1 MTITRIRA
9 GTFTN
14 PAFTNPANAVNAGD
28 GTYATWVNA
37 TRRGATTSTFSGFD
51 HSSIPDD
58 ATVNS
63 VTWEMRHYVVAPAN
77 MATITVD
84 GIAVSI
90 PSAPAINLAN
100 KPIGQMGPASLPTSV
115 DVVHTR
121 GNNTTSTTAYIDWL
135 EMVVDWTPAPIF
147 PPVEMF
153 NGITWKTGAEFW
165 NGTQWRTDAEIWDG
179 VRWRTFK

>member
-1 MTITRIRA
+1 MPITRIRA
-9 GTFTN
+9 SVFTN

-77 MATITVD
+77 FGSITVD
-84 GIAVSI
+84 GIAVSM

-100 KPIGQMGPASLPTSV
+100 KPIGQMGPASLPTSCA
-115 DVVHTR
+115 VVHTR

-135 EMVVDWTPAPIF
+135 EMVVDWSAAPI
-147 PPVEMF
+147 VEV
-153 NGITWKTGAEFW
+153 W
-165 NGTQWRTDAEIWDG
+165 NGTRWVPGAEMWNGTSWRTDAEIWNG
-179 VRWRTFK
+179 TRWVRMI